1 MCHLLLDERNRKQT
15 TYFTDVQEPQLS
27 GPGKLP
33 PRGTRTLGIHGA
45 CAADTSVAEG
55 SKREAIHTHG
65 TTHSAA
71 SPKLFSSYAQN
82 KPVLAKLLEAHTQI
96 QNEAPAA
103 VHLLRVA
110 GKALHVPPIRASFAP
125 RCFEETDVAQLN
137 RASGL
142 HFVRAKL
149 YATGLNGHSH
159 HQTCHLGSSGRAGC
173 RSAVPR
179 GHPVEETRLVQ
190 TMSGPAA
197 DAIRIGNGDPE
208 FCGSPTCENH
218 WNNAKDDQHFSIVS
232 LQAIDKED
240 NKMLFPMDTRALSV
254 EVQRNLVRLPDVLEA
269 ALQQCDLTDAVD
281 MERTICRVLDH
292 EDVKAL
298 LESNANLKPLQDQL
312 YDSSRNEDK
321 AKDLILR
328 WRHMQCANA
337 TLVEWNDVLTACV
350 GSNTAILPLGA
361 GQSAAVAM
369 FYLVKYLSKES
380 NEPLEVLAILADAQ
394 RHIDKY
400 GSTAAD
406 AGLFRLLLPITT
418 VHVLISFS
426 CMPACLSKIP
436 RNDTRNI

>member
-1 MCHLLLDERNRKQT
+1 
-15 TYFTDVQEPQLS
+15 
-27 GPGKLP
+27 
-33 PRGTRTLGIHGA
+33 
-45 CAADTSVAEG
+45 
-55 SKREAIHTHG
+55 
-65 TTHSAA
+65 
-71 SPKLFSSYAQN
+71 
-82 KPVLAKLLEAHTQI
+82 
-96 QNEAPAA
+96 
-103 VHLLRVA
+103 
-110 GKALHVPPIRASFAP
+110 
-125 RCFEETDVAQLN
+125 
-137 RASGL
+137 
-142 HFVRAKL
+142 
-149 YATGLNGHSH
+149 
-159 HQTCHLGSSGRAGC
+159 
-173 RSAVPR
+173 
-179 GHPVEETRLVQ
+179 
-190 TMSGPAA
+190 MSGPAA

-232 LQAIDKED
+232 LQAIDQEE